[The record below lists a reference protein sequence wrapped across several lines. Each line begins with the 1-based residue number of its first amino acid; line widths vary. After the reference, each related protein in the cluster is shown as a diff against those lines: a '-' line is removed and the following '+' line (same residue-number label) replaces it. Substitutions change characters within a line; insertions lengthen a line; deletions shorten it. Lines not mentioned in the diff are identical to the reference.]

1 MCGWR
6 GTAGELV
13 AELRAAGEAVV
24 AGRKSLLALA
34 IVVAIAVLREGS
46 EVVLFLYGVAA
57 AQGGAS
63 WSMVGGGVVGLILGS
78 CVCLLTYFGLVTIP
92 TRYLFGVTS
101 TLIAFLAAGLA
112 AQAIA
117 FLEQADIVT
126 ALDRTVWDTSWLLS
140 NSSMLGRALHTLI
153 GYVDQPTAMQL
164 VVYRGHARHHR
175 RADEAVFRAAGA
187 AAAHGLTT
195 ESLGRRRTAGE
206 VIRAQ
211 RRDRYFAEIGK
222 LRFQAFDVE
231 ANDAAAGENQRHHA
245 GRRIAFGKFDREEIE
260 QRAFI
265 GLVEIAALAGMDA
278 LETQRGAAAPVIGI
292 IWRCHRPRS
301 SSRTD

>member
-1 MCGWR
+1 MLASLVIVFREVFEAGLIV
-6 GTAGELV
+6 GIVMAVTAGVRGRSAWISAGVLAGVLGACLVAVFTTALSNLFGGSGQEVFNAGILAFAVLMLTWHNVWMARHGRELV

-63 WSMVGGGVVGLILGS
+63 WSMAGGGVVGLFLGS
-78 CVCLLTYFGLVTIP
+78 SVCLLTYLGLVTIP

-117 FLEQADIVT
+117 FLEQADLVT
-126 ALDRTVWDTSWLLS
+126 ALDQTVWDTSWLLS
-140 NSSMLGRALHTLI
+140 DSSMLGRALHTLI

-164 VVYRGHARHHR
+164 VVYLATLGTIAVLMKLFSAPPAQQPHA
-175 RADEAVFRAAGA
+175 A
-187 AAAHGLTT
+187 
-195 ESLGRRRTAGE
+195 
-206 VIRAQ
+206 
-211 RRDRYFAEIGK
+211 
-222 LRFQAFDVE
+222 
-231 ANDAAAGENQRHHA
+231 
-245 GRRIAFGKFDREEIE
+245 
-260 QRAFI
+260 
-265 GLVEIAALAGMDA
+265 
-278 LETQRGAAAPVIGI
+278 
-292 IWRCHRPRS
+292 
-301 SSRTD
+301 